1 MFRMYFEGISNKGGT
16 AASRPLD
23 ERSFSVFK
31 YILDKKGESIMSHT
45 SLEQLRERLNEINGQ
60 LLELLSERAQIAQ
73 EIGQVKEKQGVPKF
87 DPVREKQML
96 EELVAKNPGPFTNE
110 TVAHLFKQIFQ
121 ASLNLQVTDHKKQL
135 LVSRKKQKDDTVI
148 SLGSVKIGGNQPV
161 MIAGPCSV
169 ESYEQVRQVAAVL
182 KQAGIT
188 VMRGGAF
195 KPRTS
200 PYDFQG
206 LGMDGLKILKEV
218 ADEFG
223 LKTISEI
230 VDPAHVEIASEYID
244 VIQIGARNMQNF
256 ELLKAAGDV
265 RTPVLLKRG
274 LSATIEEFLHAA
286 EYILSRGNTQV
297 MLIERGIRTYEKATR
312 NTLDISAVPIL
323 KQESH
328 LPVLVDVT
336 HSTGRKDILAP
347 CAKAAL
353 AAGADGIMVEVHP
366 DPATAL
372 SDAAQQLNFEEFN
385 RFYTD
390 VKESGLFGKLVKTF

>member
-1 MFRMYFEGISNKGGT
+1 MSQGRLEELRSK
-16 AASRPLD
+16 LD
-23 ERSFSVFK
+23 SVN
-31 YILDKKGESIMSHT
+31 H
-45 SLEQLRERLNEINGQ
+45 Q
-60 LLELLSERAQIAQ
+60 LLELLSERASIAQ
-73 EIGQVKEKQGVPKF
+73 EIGQEKQKQGVPDF
-87 DPVREKQML
+87 DPVREKKML
-96 EELVAKNPGPFTNE
+96 DALIEQNKGPFDNE
-110 TVAHLFKQIFQ
+110 TVRHLFKQIFQ
-121 ASLNLQVTDHKKQL
+121 ASLKLQQVDTKKQL
-135 LVSRKKQKDDTVI
+135 LVSRKKKPEDTLI
-148 SLGSVKIGGNQPV
+148 QLGNTIIGGGTPV

-169 ESYEQVRQVAAVL
+169 ESYEQVRQVAAAL

-206 LGMDGLKILKEV
+206 LGIEGLKILKEV
-218 ADEFG
+218 ASEFG

-230 VDPAHVEIASEYID
+230 VDPAHIELACDYID

-265 RTPVLLKRG
+265 KTPILLKRG
-274 LSATIEEFLHAA
+274 LAATIDEFVHAA
-286 EYILSRGNTQV
+286 EYIVSRGNTQV

-323 KQESH
+323 KQETH

-353 AAGADGIMVEVHP
+353 AAGADGVMVEVHP

-372 SDAAQQLNFEEFN
+372 SDAAQQLNIPEFQDFLTN
-385 RFYTD
+385 
-390 VKESGLFGKLVKTF
+390 VKKSGLL

>member
-1 MFRMYFEGISNKGGT
+1 MSQGRLEELRNQ
-16 AASRPLD
+16 LD
-23 ERSFSVFK
+23 EVN
-31 YILDKKGESIMSHT
+31 L
-45 SLEQLRERLNEINGQ
+45 Q
-60 LLELLSERAQIAQ
+60 LLSLLSERARIAQ
-73 EIGQVKEKQGVPKF
+73 ELGVEKEKQGVPKF
-87 DPVREKQML
+87 DPVREKEML
-96 EELVAKNPGPFTNE
+96 EKLVASNEGPFDHE
-110 TVAHLFKQIFQ
+110 TVRHLFKQIFQ
-121 ASLNLQVTDHKKQL
+121 ATLTLQQVDHKKHL
-135 LVSRKKQKDDTVI
+135 LVSRKKKAEDTVI
-148 SLGSVKIGGNQPV
+148 QLGDVTIGGGTPV

-169 ESYEQVRQVAAVL
+169 ESYEQVRTVAAAL
-182 KQAGIT
+182 KEAGIT

-206 LGMDGLKILKEV
+206 LGIEGLKILKEV
-218 ADEFG
+218 ASEFG

-230 VDPAHVEIASEYID
+230 VDPAHIELACDYID

-265 RTPVLLKRG
+265 RTPILLKRG
-274 LSATIEEFLHAA
+274 LAATIDEFVHAA
-286 EYILSRGNTQV
+286 EYILSRGNTQI

-323 KQESH
+323 KQETH

-336 HSTGRKDILAP
+336 HSTGRKDIMAP

-353 AAGADGIMVEVHP
+353 AAGADGVMVEVHP

-372 SDAAQQLNFEEFN
+372 SDAAQQFNIPQFQEFYN
-385 RFYTD
+385 Q
-390 VKESGLFGKLVKTF
+390 VKGSGLL

>member
-1 MFRMYFEGISNKGGT
+1 MSQGRLEELRSK
-16 AASRPLD
+16 LD
-23 ERSFSVFK
+23 SVN
-31 YILDKKGESIMSHT
+31 H
-45 SLEQLRERLNEINGQ
+45 Q
-60 LLELLSERAQIAQ
+60 LLELLSERASIAQ
-73 EIGQVKEKQGVPKF
+73 EIGQEKQKQGVPDF
-87 DPVREKQML
+87 DPVREKKML
-96 EELVAKNPGPFTNE
+96 DALIEQNKGPFDNE
-110 TVAHLFKQIFQ
+110 TVRHLFKQIFQ
-121 ASLNLQVTDHKKQL
+121 ASLKLQQVDTKKQL
-135 LVSRKKQKDDTVI
+135 LVSRKKKPEDTLI
-148 SLGSVKIGGNQPV
+148 QLGNTIIGGGTPV

-169 ESYEQVRQVAAVL
+169 ESYEQVRQVAAAL

-206 LGMDGLKILKEV
+206 LGIEGLKILKEV
-218 ADEFG
+218 ASEFG

-230 VDPAHVEIASEYID
+230 VDPAHIELACDYID

-265 RTPVLLKRG
+265 KTPVLLKRG
-274 LSATIEEFLHAA
+274 LAATIDEFVHAA
-286 EYILSRGNTQV
+286 EYIVSRGNTQV

-323 KQESH
+323 KQETH

-353 AAGADGIMVEVHP
+353 AAGADGVMVEVHP

-372 SDAAQQLNFEEFN
+372 SDAAQQLNIPEFQDFLTN
-385 RFYTD
+385 
-390 VKESGLFGKLVKTF
+390 VKKSGLL

>member
-1 MFRMYFEGISNKGGT
+1 MTQRN
-16 AASRPLD
+16 
-23 ERSFSVFK
+23 V
-31 YILDKKGESIMSHT
+31 H
-45 SLEQLRERLNEINGQ
+45 QLREQLDAINAQ
-60 LLELLSERAQIAQ
+60 LLELLSERARVTQ
-73 EIGQVKEKQGVPKF
+73 EIGSEKGKQGVPKF
-87 DPVREKQML
+87 DPVREKAML
-96 EELVAKNPGPFTNE
+96 DRLVASNKGPFDDKTIR
-110 TVAHLFKQIFQ
+110 HLFKQIFQ
-121 ASLNLQVTDHKKQL
+121 ASLNLQQEEQKKHL
-135 LVSRKKQKDDTVI
+135 LVSRKNQREDTIV
-148 SLGSVKIGGNQPV
+148 SLDPTAVGGGTPV

-169 ESYEQVRQVAAVL
+169 ESYEQVRQVAAAL
-182 KQAGIT
+182 KEAGIT

-206 LGMDGLKILKEV
+206 LGIEGLKILKEV
-218 ADEFG
+218 GTEFG

-230 VDPAHVEIASEYID
+230 VDPSHIEMACEYID

-256 ELLKAAGDV
+256 ELLKAAGEV

-274 LSATIEEFLHAA
+274 LAATIDEFLHAA
-286 EYILSRGNTQV
+286 EYIVSRGNSQV

-336 HSTGRKDILAP
+336 HSTGRKDIMAP

-353 AAGADGIMVEVHP
+353 AAGADGVMVEVHP

-372 SDAAQQLNFEEFN
+372 SDAAQQMNIEEFK
-385 RFYTD
+385 RFYSE
-390 VKESGLFGKLVKTF
+390 VQQSGLLRQ

>member
-1 MFRMYFEGISNKGGT
+1 MPPKFTPEPIAEELLLKEWIRMDQSMN
-16 AASRPLD
+16 
-23 ERSFSVFK
+23 
-31 YILDKKGESIMSHT
+31 
-45 SLEQLRERLNEINGQ
+45 LEQLRGRLSEINHN
-60 LLELLSERAQIAQ
+60 LLHLLSERAQITQ
-73 EIGQVKEKQGVPKF
+73 EIGQIKEKQGVPKF
-87 DPVREKQML
+87 DPVREKEML
-96 EELVAKNPGPFTNE
+96 EELTAANPGPFQDD
-110 TVAHLFKQIFQ
+110 AIKLLFKQIFQ
-121 ASLNLQVTDHKKQL
+121 ASLNLQVDEHKKQL
-135 LVSRKKQKDDTVI
+135 LVSRKNQQEDTVVSI
-148 SLGSVKIGGNQPV
+148 GNVKVGAGKPI

-169 ESYEQVRQVAAVL
+169 ESYEQVREVAAAL
-182 KQAGIT
+182 KAAGIT

-206 LGMDGLKILKEV
+206 LGIEGLKILKEV

-230 VDPAHVEIASEYID
+230 VHPSHIELAGEYID

-265 RTPVLLKRG
+265 NIPILLKRG
-274 LSATIEEFLHAA
+274 LSATIDEFVHAA
-286 EYILSRGNTQV
+286 EYVVSRGNKQV

-323 KQESH
+323 KQETH

-353 AAGADGIMVEVHP
+353 AAGADGVMVEVHP
-366 DPATAL
+366 NPAVAL
-372 SDAAQQLNFEEFN
+372 SDSAQQLNIEQFN
-385 RFYTD
+385 QFLTSVRQ
-390 VKESGLFGKLVKTF
+390 SGLLKDQ

>member
-1 MFRMYFEGISNKGGT
+1 
-16 AASRPLD
+16 
-23 ERSFSVFK
+23 
-31 YILDKKGESIMSHT
+31 MSQGR
-45 SLEQLRERLNEINGQ
+45 LEQLRSELDTVNLQ
-60 LLELLSERAQIAQ
+60 LLELLSERARIAK
-73 EIGQVKEKQGVPKF
+73 EIGQEKVKQGVPDF
-87 DPVREKQML
+87 DPVREKKML
-96 EELVAKNPGPFTNE
+96 DTLVEHNQGPFDNE
-110 TVAHLFKQIFQ
+110 TVRHLFKQIFQ
-121 ASLNLQVTDHKKQL
+121 ASLKLQQVDHKKHL
-135 LVSRKKQKDDTVI
+135 LVSRKKKQEDTLIELGNTVI
-148 SLGSVKIGGNQPV
+148 GGGTPA

-169 ESYEQVRQVAAVL
+169 ESYEQVRQVAAAL
-182 KQAGIT
+182 KEAGIT

-206 LGMDGLKILKEV
+206 LGVEGLKILKEV
-218 ADEFG
+218 ASEFG

-230 VDPAHVEIASEYID
+230 VDPAHIELACEYID

-265 RTPVLLKRG
+265 QTPVLLKRG
-274 LSATIEEFLHAA
+274 LAATIDEFVHAA
-286 EYILSRGNTQV
+286 EYIVSRGNTQV

-323 KQESH
+323 KQETH

-347 CAKAAL
+347 CARAAL
-353 AAGADGIMVEVHP
+353 AAGADGVMVEVHP

-372 SDAAQQLNFEEFN
+372 SDAAQQLNIPEFHDFLAN
-385 RFYTD
+385 VR
-390 VKESGLFGKLVKTF
+390 KSGLL

>member
-1 MFRMYFEGISNKGGT
+1 MNHGK
-16 AASRPLD
+16 LD
-23 ERSFSVFK
+23 DLRGQ
-31 YILDKKGESIMSHT
+31 LDT
-45 SLEQLRERLNEINGQ
+45 LNLQ
-60 LLELLSERAQIAQ
+60 LLELLSERARIAQ
-73 EIGQVKEKQGVPKF
+73 EIGQEKEKQGVPKF
-87 DPVREKQML
+87 DPVREKKML
-96 EELVAKNPGPFTNE
+96 DELVVLNKGPFDNE
-110 TVAHLFKQIFQ
+110 TIRHLFKQVFQ
-121 ASLNLQVTDHKKQL
+121 ASLKLQQTDHVKHL
-135 LVSRKKQKDDTVI
+135 LVSRKGHKEDTV
-148 SLGSVKIGGNQPV
+148 VAIGDTAVGNGKPLLV
-161 MIAGPCSV
+161 AGPCSI
-169 ESYEQVRQVAAVL
+169 ESYEQARKTAAML
-182 KQAGIT
+182 KASGIT

-206 LGMDGLKILKEV
+206 LGIEGLKILKEV

-230 VDPAHVEIASEYID
+230 VDPAHIELACEYID

-256 ELLKAAGDV
+256 ELLKAAGEV

-274 LSATIEEFLHAA
+274 LAATIDEFLHSA
-286 EYILSRGNTQV
+286 EYIVSGGNTQV

-323 KQESH
+323 KLESH

-336 HSTGRKDILAP
+336 HSTGRKDIMAP

-366 DPATAL
+366 EPATAL
-372 SDAAQQLNFEEFN
+372 SDAAQQMNFDEFG
-385 RFYTD
+385 RFLKD
-390 VKESGLFGKLVKTF
+390 VGLPLSSK